1 MTDSLSIKCPK
12 CGEFFEPGDAFR
24 HQISEQILSAEK
36 TKHEAE
42 LHKIRE
48 ETAKAVAEKMNE
60 EAKEKMDR
68 LEKDAIEEK
77 DRNRKL
83 LKQLEDMTGELRAM
97 RRKDEERE
105 LEMKKKLA
113 DEEAKIREEARKKF
127 LEEHDLKDR
136 EKDQNYQVA
145 LKQIE
150 DLKAK
155 LQQGSQ
161 QAQGESLEI
170 ALEELLRR
178 EFPRDRIE
186 EVKKGQRGA
195 DIVQYVVDKN
205 GRECGQILWESK
217 NAQWSDSWIPK
228 LKDDQRTARADIA
241 IIVVTNM
248 PKNATNALFEQQVWI
263 CPRNQILPLA
273 MSLRYGLIRVQLE
286 RNTQIGR
293 DEKKEILYE
302 YITSLGFRQRMEAIS
317 EAFSAMQEEVE
328 REKRWFSTK
337 WARQEKQ
344 LRKVIDHTHGMYGDL
359 QGVVGNL
366 PELKAEPAGQLIE
379 PQDALAHAGDKPY

>member
-1 MTDSLSIKCPK
+1 MPTTLSIKCPK

-24 HQISEQILSAEK
+24 HQISEQILAAEK
-36 TKHEAE
+36 QKHEAE
-42 LHKIRE
+42 LEKIKEQTAKSVTDKLRE
-48 ETAKAVAEKMNE
+48 ETKSRTEQ
-60 EAKEKMDR
+60 
-68 LEKDAIEEK
+68 LEKDAAEEK
-77 DRNRKL
+77 ERNRKL
-83 LKQLEDMTGELRAM
+83 LKQLESMTEEIRIM

-105 LEMKKKLA
+105 LEMKKKIA
-113 DEEAKIREEARKKF
+113 DEEAKIREESRKKF
-127 LEEHDLKDR
+127 QEEHDLKDR

-161 QAQGESLEI
+161 QAQGESLEL
-170 ALEELLRR
+170 ALEELLKK

-195 DIVQYVVDKN
+195 DIAQYVVDKN
-205 GRECGQILWESK
+205 GRDCGMILWESK
-217 NAQWSDSWIPK
+217 NAQWSDTWIPK
-228 LKDDQRTARADIA
+228 LKEDQRVARADIA

-248 PKNATNALFEQQVWI
+248 PKQEQNSLFENQIWI
-263 CPRNQILPLA
+263 CPRNQVIPLA
-273 MSLRYGLIRVQLE
+273 MSLRYGLVRVQFE
-286 RNTQIGR
+286 RNTQIGK
-293 DEKKEILYE
+293 DEKKEVLYQ
-302 YITSLGFRQRMEAIS
+302 YITSLEFRQRMEAIS
-317 EAFSAMQEEVE
+317 EAFSSMQDEVE

-359 QGVVGNL
+359 QGVIGSL
-366 PELKAEPAGQLIE
+366 PELKSAEPASISNPDSTPSLSS
-379 PQDALAHAGDKPY
+379 DKPY